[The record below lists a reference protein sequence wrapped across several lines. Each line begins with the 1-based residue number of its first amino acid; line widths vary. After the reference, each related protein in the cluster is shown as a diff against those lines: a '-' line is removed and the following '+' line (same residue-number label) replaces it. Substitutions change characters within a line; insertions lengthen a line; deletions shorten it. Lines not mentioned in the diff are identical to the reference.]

1 MNVLLIGN
9 GGREHAIAAALAAS
23 PALARLHAAPGN
35 PGIARHAEIADLDIS
50 NHAAVL
56 AFCASHAIDLV
67 VIGPEGPLAAGLVDD
82 LAAAGVRAFGP
93 TRAAAML
100 ESSKG
105 FTKALCREAGIPTAR
120 FVLCADREAARAE
133 VEARGAPIVVKAD
146 GLAAGK
152 GVTVAET
159 VEEAWTA
166 IDGLFAA
173 GSTQVVIEE
182 KLDGEEASFFVLCDG
197 SIALP
202 FGVAQDHKRV
212 GEADTGPNTGGMGAY
227 TPVPA
232 VTNEITRRVHEE
244 IVRPTLATM
253 AARGTP
259 YRGILFAGV
268 MLTTE
273 GPKLIEYNCRFGD
286 PETQAL
292 LPLLT
297 DDLLLLLRASADGT
311 LAGMSCRLAAGAAL
325 TVVMAAHGYPGPIR
339 TGDVVTG
346 IADARGLPGVHVFE
360 AGTSVAPNGLV
371 TARGRVLAVTGLGPT
386 LPEARDRAYRA
397 VDAISFADAV
407 VRRDIGWRAFR
418 E

>member
-82 LAAAGVRAFGP
+82 LAAAGVHAFGP